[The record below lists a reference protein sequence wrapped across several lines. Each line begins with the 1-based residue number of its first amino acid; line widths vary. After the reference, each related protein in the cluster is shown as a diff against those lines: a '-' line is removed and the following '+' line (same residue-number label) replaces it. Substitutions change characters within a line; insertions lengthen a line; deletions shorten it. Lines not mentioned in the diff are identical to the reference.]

1 MKKDFSVR
9 LKNIFTY
16 LTLGWSA
23 VMAVVY
29 ITALFEIPLFML
41 ISFLPFG
48 DFICRIAE
56 AMMLFGIWAVPL
68 LWIVSVGLGLW
79 TRRKAKE
86 ENRNKCVVVAA
97 AVLPLILA
105 VFMLL
110 TDFIDVLS

>member
-16 LTLGWSA
+16 VTLGWSA
-23 VMAVVY
+23 VMAAVY
-29 ITALFEIPLFML
+29 ITALFEIPLFKL

-56 AMMLFGIWAVPL
+56 ALMLFGIWIVPL
-68 LWIVSVGLGLW
+68 LWVVSVGLAIW
-79 TRRKAKE
+79 TRRKVKE
-86 ENRNKCVVVAA
+86 ENQNKCVAVSAV
-97 AVLPLILA
+97 VLPLILA